1 MAVVKEKLASPP
13 TMMTVDELAARWAVS
28 PKTIYGMIERREIVA
43 LRVGRLVRISRSHIE
58 NLEKLH
64 AGTATG

>member
-1 MAVVKEKLASPP
+1 MTP

-43 LRVGRLVRISRSHIE
+43 LRVGRLVRISRSHVE
-58 NLEKLH
+58 NLEQQH
-64 AGTATG
+64 AGKKAG